1 MFNHQT
7 KQSQK
12 YWTAATGLSALA
24 LSTFCVITASRFRIS
39 PARGDE
45 SDLGVLILSALGA
58 PLLLG
63 SAAIASRFIEKKW
76 QFLFWVPIAITITAV
91 CIVTLGVS
99 GRP

>member
-1 MFNHQT
+1 MFNLQT

-12 YWTAATGLSALA
+12 YWTTATGLSALG
-24 LSTFCVITASRFRIS
+24 LSAFCVITASRFRIS
-39 PARGDE
+39 PVNGDE

-63 SAAIASRFIEKKW
+63 SAAMASRFVEKKW
-76 QFLFWVPIAITITAV
+76 QFLFWVPIGITITAV
-91 CIVTLGVS
+91 CVVTLSVS